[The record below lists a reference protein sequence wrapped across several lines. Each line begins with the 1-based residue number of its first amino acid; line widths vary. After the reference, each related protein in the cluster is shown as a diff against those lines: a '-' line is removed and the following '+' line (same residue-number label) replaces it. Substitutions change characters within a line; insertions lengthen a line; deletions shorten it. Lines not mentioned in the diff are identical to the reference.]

1 MIKKKILILGSE
13 GQIGA
18 ALQQYFLNKYTVLN
32 FDIANSPSE
41 DLRIKNK
48 KIDKMIKDS
57 SIVFFLAFDVGG
69 SRYLI
74 KNQNKFKFIENN
86 ILIMLNVFNLLKKYN
101 KKFIFASSTMSNMI
115 NSNYGLLKKIG
126 ERYSKSLGGIIVK
139 FWNVYGIEKDM
150 TKSHVIT
157 DFILN
162 AKKSKKLEMLTN
174 GNEKRDFLYS
184 KDCCRGLELIM
195 NNYSIFKKEKEIHLT
210 TTKFTSIIKIANII
224 KKEFA
229 KRGKNIKIIK
239 SKNKDTLQFNKQNI
253 ANKFLLKYWKVK
265 YSLKEGISEVIDF
278 YLNKK

>member
-162 AKKSKKLEMLTN
+162 AKKSKKIEMLTN

-210 TTKFTSIIKIANII
+210 TTKFTSIIKIENII